1 MPESEAGL
9 QGRSVA
15 EGAVEG
21 GMEQLGDVGPP
32 PEGVL
37 RPVCIPLARLV

>member
-1 MPESEAGL
+1 MPESETGL

-15 EGAVEG
+15 GGGVEG
-21 GMEQLGDVGPP
+21 GMEHLGDVGPP

-37 RPVCIPLARLV
+37 RPVCTPPARLV